1 MKSKRERDHY
11 RSSDRAGSGA
21 AAADSS
27 VRLSPSHLAALWPL
41 FGAGLAVACAAA
53 AVERATAGRGGVTK
67 GHSPIEVQSFVLR
80 VR

>member
-11 RSSDRAGSGA
+11 RASGRT

-41 FGAGLAVACAAA
+41 FGAGLAVAGAAA

-67 GHSPIEVQSFVLR
+67 VHSPIEVQSFVLR